1 MKQRY
6 EEERSKFFSLE
17 NHFLNTFFS
26 GLYLSAADFIRIGR
40 DNGIPLT
47 MHSREMLIK
56 DLLNNSDK
64 EGKLE
69 GVVASLNAVIDERIN
84 VYHRLSLEYPGAR
97 GPLARL
103 AQKAT
108 GTKSLLARESRGNPY
123 EH

>member
-1 MKQRY
+1 MKKHPPQQ
-6 EEERSKFFSLE
+6 SKFLTLE

-26 GLYLSAADFIRIGR
+26 GLYLSAADFIAIGR
-40 DNGIPLT
+40 ENDIPLQ

-56 DLLNNSDK
+56 DLLNKSD
-64 EGKLE
+64 ENGKLS
-69 GVVASLNAVIDERIN
+69 GVIASLNRLIDDRISEC
-84 VYHRLSLEYPGAR
+84 HRLSLEYPGAR
-97 GPLARL
+97 AALAKL

>member
-97 GPLARL
+97 RPLARL